1 MTNSTRNHSFG
12 TDNEWAV
19 DELMVIFIFIFL
31 ITLLAQHLVTHV
43 FRLSFVGDAGTAMIT
58 GLICGAFVK
67 LIKSDDS
74 ETTELKEDVLSFS
87 PTVFFCVLLPPI
99 IFCSG
104 YQMKASWFFNNVWK
118 ILAFA
123 FIGTFVSSLVIGGFL
138 RLFGMMGASLNL
150 SFAECLAFGALISAT
165 DPVTTLAVFEKLR
178 VDPHLFYIVF
188 GESVLNDA
196 VAIVLFH
203 TFEKFIGE
211 SFSSKTAGIA
221 FADFILI
228 FGGSTL
234 IGCVFGCIASLIFKH
249 IRLRDEPMMELS
261 FFILFS
267 YLPFVAGEL
276 LYMSGIVAI
285 LFTGLTMK
293 HYTYLNLSDKV
304 REMSEDVVRLL
315 ASLAET
321 VVFIDLGTSI
331 WSFHKANAGFVIWS
345 IVLCLASRA
354 LHVYPISWLL
364 NQRKIACNMR
374 VRPLV
379 AKEMHMIAFSGLRGA
394 IAYALSVNFPGPNQ
408 QYIKSCTTI
417 VVMLSVLLLGGSTE
431 PVLKF
436 LNIRI
441 DGKKTTRRINGV
453 SAEPFSYHL
462 RDAQDDAGQWQ
473 IVEDEESETKTPRRR
488 DSSDSTDREIL
499 EDLVPNIQLALN
511 CTCLLRL
518 DKQYMKPFLVR
529 RDRLSSPTHRRPRRV
544 VVGGSSERSIVLPDP
559 VSSTAM
565 SSQDMKR
572 PVLDD
577 PFSFNDTKK
586 GVVDDDD
593 DGDNLEVAL

>member
-1 MTNSTRNHSFG
+1 
-12 TDNEWAV
+12 
-19 DELMVIFIFIFL
+19 
-31 ITLLAQHLVTHV
+31 
-43 FRLSFVGDAGTAMIT
+43 
-58 GLICGAFVK
+58 
-67 LIKSDDS
+67 
-74 ETTELKEDVLSFS
+74 
-87 PTVFFCVLLPPI
+87 
-99 IFCSG
+99 
-104 YQMKASWFFNNVWK
+104 MKASWFFNNVWK

-123 FIGTFVSSLVIGGFL
+123 FLGTFISSLFIGGFL
-138 RLFGMMGASLNL
+138 RLFGMMGASLDL

-178 VDPHLFYIVF
+178 VDPHLFYVVF

-211 SFSSKTAGIA
+211 ASFSSAAAGIA
-221 FADFILI
+221 FADFIFI
-228 FGGSTL
+228 FSGSTM
-234 IGCVFGCIASLIFKH
+234 IGFVFGCVASLIFKH

-276 LYMSGIVAI
+276 MYMSGIVAI

-304 REMSEDVVRLL
+304 RDMSNDFVRLL

-321 VVFIDLGTSI
+321 VVFIDLGTSV
-331 WSFHKANAGFVIWS
+331 WNFHEANAGFVIWS
-345 IVLCLASRA
+345 VLLCLLSRA

-379 AKEMHMIAFSGLRGA
+379 MKEVHMIAFSGLRGA
-394 IAYALSVNFPGPNQ
+394 IAYALSVNFPGENQ
-408 QYIKSCTTI
+408 EYIKSCTTV

-431 PVLKF
+431 PVLKR
-436 LNIRI
+436 LNIRMG
-441 DGKKTTRRINGV
+441 GKKTTRHINGV
-453 SAEPFSYHL
+453 SADPFSYRL
-462 RDAQDDAGQWQ
+462 KSASDDAGQWQ
-473 IVEDEESETKTPRRR
+473 IVDENDDDDDGSR
-488 DSSDSTDREIL
+488 DSKLSTPKRLDTNDSTVDREL
-499 EDLVPNIQLALN
+499 VEDLVPNIQLALN

-518 DKQYMKPFLVR
+518 DKKYMKPFLVR
-529 RDRLSSPTHRRPRRV
+529 RERLSSPMSRQQRRRIDV
-544 VVGGSSERSIVLPDP
+544 HQNQGSVVLPDP
-559 VSSTAM
+559 VSSTAV
-565 SSQDMKR
+565 SSDDMTR
-572 PVLDD
+572 PVLPVLGENEDS

-586 GVVDDDD
+586 SSKDDDD
-593 DGDNLEVAL
+593 NDDEADGMEVAL